1 MGGAVRSVGL
11 QPRLDIDKLHQRV
24 TATRQRPV
32 PEMPR
37 QMHRSVIPRHPD
49 PRRADEK
56 RRAAQA
62 SENRKNILHR

>member
-1 MGGAVRSVGL
+1 
-11 QPRLDIDKLHQRV
+11 
-24 TATRQRPV
+24 
-32 PEMPR
+32 MPR